1 MTNGKCFWPGESR
14 LATQDIE
21 PLLRMENI
29 TKSFSGVVVLD
40 DVCFDVRPGE
50 VHALIGENGAG
61 KSTLMKIVT
70 GLYEADR
77 GQVFWKGR
85 PVAIKTPHQAHDLGI
100 NIVHQELMLVPQ
112 LSIGENVFLGRHPVG
127 SEFSRWVRWSDINN
141 QAKRLL
147 EGLGHPLDPKR
158 PVGELSIAEQQLV
171 EIARA
176 LAFSAELIIMDEPT
190 SPLSEHETTR
200 LFQTISQLKARGV
213 SVVYISH
220 RLKEIHQVADRVTV
234 LRDGRH
240 IATSP
245 ISGTTTDSLVRHMVG
260 REIGEQFSRN
270 KSRVDGDE
278 ALRVEGL
285 TASGKFSDISFSV
298 HRGEIV
304 GLAGLVGAGRTELVE
319 TLFGAGEADSG
330 KVYLDGQ
337 AVTISTPMD
346 AVRHRLALVADDRKA
361 KGLVLGGSVRFNIA
375 LAAPRK
381 FARYGMF
388 LNSAREKEV
397 AKDLARELHLKT
409 PNVEQQVMY
418 LSGGGQQ
425 KVVLAKWLSAD
436 SKVFILDEPT
446 RGIDVGSKAEIYDLI
461 RRLAERGVAVL
472 LVSSELEEILN
483 LADRILVMHRG
494 RISGELSR
502 EEATDELIMQLATG
516 GAVH

>member
-1 MTNGKCFWPGESR
+1 MHDP
-14 LATQDIE
+14 Q
-21 PLLRMENI
+21 PLLGMTNI
-29 TKSFSGVVVLD
+29 TKSFSGVTVLD
-40 DVCFDVRPGE
+40 DVSFEVRRGE

-70 GLYEADR
+70 GLYEADS
-77 GQVFWKGR
+77 GKIFWKGD
-85 PVAIKTPHQAHDLGI
+85 PVEIKTPHQAHDLGI

-127 SEFSRWVRWSDINN
+127 NGLSRWVRWGDIN
-141 QAKRLL
+141 QRAKSLL

-190 SPLSEHETTR
+190 SPLSEHETAR
-200 LFQTISQLKARGV
+200 LFQTISQLKARCV

-240 IATSP
+240 IATRP
-245 ISGTTTDSLVRHMVG
+245 ISETTTDDLVRYMVG
-260 REIGEQFSRN
+260 REIGEQHSAN
-270 KSRVDGDE
+270 TSQCDGEE

-285 TASGKFSDISFSV
+285 TYPGKFTDISFSV
-298 HRGEIV
+298 RRGEIV

-319 TLFGAGEADSG
+319 TLFGAGEIESG
-330 KVYLDGQ
+330 AVYLEGQ
-337 AVTISTPMD
+337 PVTIETPID
-346 AVRHRLALVADDRKA
+346 AVKHRLALVADDRKA
-361 KGLVLGGSVRFNIA
+361 KGLVLGGSVRFNVA
-375 LAAPRK
+375 LAAPKK

-388 LNSAREKEV
+388 LNSVREKEV
-397 AKDLARELHLKT
+397 AKALARELHLKT
-409 PNVEQQVMY
+409 PSIEQQVMY

-461 RRLAERGVAVL
+461 RRLAARGVAVL
-472 LVSSELEEILN
+472 FVSSELEEILN

-494 RISGELSR
+494 RITGELAR
-502 EEATDELIMQLATG
+502 EDATDELIMKLATG
-516 GAVH
+516 GSVH

>member
-1 MTNGKCFWPGESR
+1 LG
-14 LATQDIE
+14 TQERE

-29 TKSFSGVVVLD
+29 TKSFSGVTVLA
-40 DVCFDVRPGE
+40 DVCFDVQRGE

-70 GLYEADR
+70 GLYSADS
-77 GQVFWKGR
+77 GKVFWKGR
-85 PVAIKTPHQAHDLGI
+85 PVEINTPHQAHVLGI

-112 LSIGENVFLGRHPVG
+112 LSIGENIFLGRHPVG
-127 SEFSRWVRWSDINN
+127 GGFSRWVRWGDINHR
-141 QAKRLL
+141 AKSLL

-200 LFQTISQLKARGV
+200 LFRTISQLTDRGV

-234 LRDGRH
+234 LRDGHH
-240 IATSP
+240 IATKP
-245 ISGTTTDSLVRHMVG
+245 ISEATTDNLVRYMVG
-260 REIGEQFSRN
+260 RELSEQSSES
-270 KSRVDGDE
+270 KSPVNGDE

-285 TASGKFSDISFSV
+285 TVRGKFTDISFSV
-298 HRGEIV
+298 RRGEIV

-319 TLFGAGEADSG
+319 TLFGAGEVESG

-337 AVTISTPMD
+337 QVAIKSPID

-361 KGLVLGGSVRFNIA
+361 KGLVLGGSVRFNVA
-375 LAAPRK
+375 LAAPKK
-381 FARYGMF
+381 FARYGVF
-388 LNSAREKEV
+388 LNSAREREV
-397 AKDLARELHLKT
+397 ANDLARELHLKT

-446 RGIDVGSKAEIYDLI
+446 RGIDVGSKSEIYDLI
-461 RRLAERGVAVL
+461 RRLAKRGVAVL
-472 LVSSELEEILN
+472 VVSSELEEILN

-494 RISGELSR
+494 RITGELAR
-502 EEATDELIMQLATG
+502 KDATDELIMHLATG
-516 GAVH
+516 GDVH

>member
-1 MTNGKCFWPGESR
+1 MENSFGREGTSQLPTRDS
-14 LATQDIE
+14 E
-21 PLLRMENI
+21 PLLRMDNI
-29 TKSFSGVVVLD
+29 TKSFSGVTVLE

-61 KSTLMKIVT
+61 KSTLMKIAT

-77 GQVFWKGR
+77 GQLFWKGQ
-85 PVAIKTPHQAHDLGI
+85 PVEIKTPHQAHDLGI

-127 SEFSRWVRWSDINN
+127 SGFSRWVRWSDVNN
-141 QAKRLL
+141 QAKSLL
-147 EGLGHPLDPKR
+147 EGLGHPLDPER

-240 IATSP
+240 IATRQ
-245 ISGTTTDSLVRHMVG
+245 ISETTTDNLVRYMVG
-260 REIGEQFSRN
+260 RELSEQFSEN
-270 KSRVDGDE
+270 KARADGEE

-298 HRGEIV
+298 RRGEIV

-319 TLFGAGEADSG
+319 TLFGAGQVESG
-330 KVYLDGQ
+330 EIYLDGQ
-337 AVTISTPMD
+337 VVTINTPMD

-361 KGLVLGGSVRFNIA
+361 KGLVLGGSVRFNVA
-375 LAAPRK
+375 LAAPRR
-381 FARYGMF
+381 FARFGMF

-397 AKDLARELHLKT
+397 AKDQARELHLKT
-409 PNVEQQVMY
+409 PSVEQHVMY

-461 RRLAERGVAVL
+461 RRLAQRGVAVL

>member
-1 MTNGKCFWPGESR
+1 
-14 LATQDIE
+14 
-21 PLLRMENI
+21 MENI
-29 TKSFSGVVVLD
+29 TKTFSGVTVLD
-40 DVCFDVRPGE
+40 DVCFEIRPGE

-70 GLYEADR
+70 GLYEADG
-77 GQVFWKGR
+77 GQMFWKGQ
-85 PVAIKTPHQAHDLGI
+85 PVEIKTPHQAHDLGI
-100 NIVHQELMLVPQ
+100 NIVHQELMLVPH
-112 LSIGENVFLGRHPVG
+112 LSIGENVFLGRHPVRSG
-127 SEFSRWVRWSDINN
+127 ISRWVRWSEINN
-141 QAKRLL
+141 KAKSLL
-147 EGLGHPLDPKR
+147 EGLGHPLDPER

-220 RLKEIHQVADRVTV
+220 RLKEIHRVADRVTV

-240 IATSP
+240 IATRP
-245 ISGTTTDSLVRHMVG
+245 ISETNIDNLVRYMVG
-260 REIGEQFSRN
+260 RDISDQFSEN
-270 KSRVDGDE
+270 TSRANGEE

-298 HRGEIV
+298 RRGEIV
-304 GLAGLVGAGRTELVE
+304 GIAGLVGAGRTELVE
-319 TLFGAGEADSG
+319 TLFGAGEAQSG
-330 KVYLDGQ
+330 RIYLDGQ
-337 AVTISTPMD
+337 PVTIKTPMD

-361 KGLVLGGSVRFNIA
+361 KGLVLGGSVRFNVA
-375 LAAPRK
+375 LAAPKR
-381 FARYGMF
+381 FARYGVF

-397 AKDLARELHLKT
+397 ATDLARELRLKIT
-409 PNVEQQVMY
+409 NVEQQVVY

-461 RRLAERGVAVL
+461 RRLAARCVAVL
-472 LVSSELEEILN
+472 FVSSELEEILN

-494 RISGELSR
+494 RISGELTR
-502 EEATDELIMQLATG
+502 KEATDELIMQLATG
-516 GAVH
+516 GVVH

>member
-1 MTNGKCFWPGESR
+1 
-14 LATQDIE
+14 
-21 PLLRMENI
+21 MENI
-29 TKSFSGVVVLD
+29 TKTFSGVTVLD

-77 GQVFWKGR
+77 GQIYWKGQ
-85 PVAIKTPHQAHDLGI
+85 PVVIKTPHQAHDLGI

-112 LSIGENVFLGRHPVG
+112 LSIGENVFLGRHPVASG
-127 SEFSRWVRWSDINN
+127 VSRWVRWSDVDC
-141 QAKRLL
+141 QAKNLL

-158 PVGELSIAEQQLV
+158 AVGELSIAEQQLV

-176 LAFSAELIIMDEPT
+176 LAFRAELIIMDEPT

-200 LFQTISQLKARGV
+200 LFQTISQLKSRGV
-213 SVVYISH
+213 SIVYISH

-240 IATSP
+240 IATRA
-245 ISGTTTDSLVRHMVG
+245 ISETTTDNLVRYMVG
-260 REIGEQFSRN
+260 RELSEQFSES
-270 KSRVDGDE
+270 KSPVDGEE

-285 TASGKFSDISFSV
+285 TASGKFTDISFSV
-298 HRGEIV
+298 RRGEIV

-319 TLFGAGEADSG
+319 TLFGAGETESG
-330 KVYLDGQ
+330 KIYLEGQ
-337 AVTISTPMD
+337 PVTIGTPID

-361 KGLVLGGSVRFNIA
+361 KGLVLGGSVRFNVA
-375 LAAPRK
+375 LAAPKR
-381 FARYGMF
+381 FARYGLF
-388 LNSAREKEV
+388 PNSKREKAV
-397 AKDLARELHLKT
+397 AKDLARELHLKIR
-409 PNVEQQVMY
+409 NVEQQVMY

-461 RRLAERGVAVL
+461 RRLAARGVAVL

-494 RISGELSR
+494 RIRGELTR
-502 EEATDELIMQLATG
+502 KEATDELIMHLATG

>member
-1 MTNGKCFWPGESR
+1 MPLVGSTTLPTRDS
-14 LATQDIE
+14 E

-40 DVCFDVRPGE
+40 DVSFEVRPGE

-70 GLYEADR
+70 GLYEADL
-77 GQVFWKGR
+77 GQVFWKGQ
-85 PVAIKTPHQAHDLGI
+85 PVEIKTPHQAHDLGI

-127 SEFSRWVRWSDINN
+127 SGYSRWVRWSDINN
-141 QAKRLL
+141 QAKSLL

-200 LFQTISQLKARGV
+200 LFQTIAQLKARGV
-213 SVVYISH
+213 SIVYISH

-240 IATSP
+240 IATRP
-245 ISGTTTDSLVRHMVG
+245 ICETTTDNLVRYMVG
-260 REIGEQFSRN
+260 REISEQFSES
-270 KSRVDGDE
+270 KSRLDCEE

-285 TASGKFSDISFSV
+285 TANGKFSDISFSV
-298 HRGEIV
+298 RRGEIV

-319 TLFGAGEADSG
+319 TLFGAAEAESGE
-330 KVYLDGQ
+330 VYLDGQ
-337 AVTISTPMD
+337 LVTINTPMD

-361 KGLVLGGSVRFNIA
+361 KGLVLGGSIRFNVA

-381 FARYGMF
+381 FARYGLF

-409 PNVEQQVMY
+409 PNVEQHVMY

-483 LADRILVMHRG
+483 LSDRILVMHRG

-502 EEATDELIMQLATG
+502 EEATDELIMQMATG
-516 GAVH
+516 GTVN

>member
-1 MTNGKCFWPGESR
+1 
-14 LATQDIE
+14 LATQD
-21 PLLRMENI
+21 PKLLLRMEHI
-29 TKSFSGVVVLD
+29 TKTFSGITVLD
-40 DVCFDVRPGE
+40 DVGFDVRPGE

-70 GLYEADR
+70 GIYEADR
-77 GQVFWKGR
+77 GQVFWKDQ
-85 PVAIKTPHQAHDLGI
+85 PVQIKSPHQAHDLGI

-127 SEFSRWVRWSDINN
+127 RRLSRWVRWSDINR
-141 QAKRLL
+141 QAKGLL
-147 EGLGHPLDPKR
+147 QGLGHPLDPTR
-158 PVGELSIAEQQLV
+158 AVGGLSIAEQQLV

-213 SVVYISH
+213 GIVYISH

-240 IATSP
+240 IATRP
-245 ISGTTTDSLVRHMVG
+245 ISETTTDHLVRYMVG
-260 REIGEQFSRN
+260 REISEQFSDN
-270 KSRVDGDE
+270 KSRVGGEE

-285 TASGKFSDISFSV
+285 TASGKFADISFSIR
-298 HRGEIV
+298 RGEIV

-319 TLFGAGEADSG
+319 TLFGVGEAESG

-337 AVTISTPMD
+337 AVTIKTPVD

-361 KGLVLGGSVRFNIA
+361 KGLVLGGSVRFNVA

-381 FARYGMF
+381 FARYGLF
-388 LNSAREKEV
+388 PDTAREKNV
-397 AKDLARELHLKT
+397 AKALARELHLKAH
-409 PNVEQQVMY
+409 NVEQQVMY

-446 RGIDVGSKAEIYDLI
+446 RGIDVSSKSEIYGLI
-461 RRLAERGVAVL
+461 RRLADRGVAIL
-472 LVSSELEEILN
+472 LVSSELEEIMN

-494 RISGELSR
+494 RISGEMSR
-502 EEATDELIMQLATG
+502 AEATDELIMQLATG
-516 GAVH
+516 GAVPED

>member
-1 MTNGKCFWPGESR
+1 MPM
-14 LATQDIE
+14 QDPE
-21 PLLRMENI
+21 PLLSMEHI
-29 TKSFSGVVVLD
+29 TKTFSGVTVLD
-40 DVCFDVRPGE
+40 DVSFEVRPGE

-77 GQVFWKGR
+77 GQVFWKDQ
-85 PVAIKTPHQAHDLGI
+85 PVEIKTPRQAHDLGI
-100 NIVHQELMLVPQ
+100 NTVHQELMLVPQ

-127 SEFSRWVRWSDINN
+127 SGFSRWVRWSDINT
-141 QAKRLL
+141 QARGLL
-147 EGLGHPLDPKR
+147 EGLGHPLDTKR
-158 PVGELSIAEQQLV
+158 SVGELSIAEQQLV

-200 LFQTISQLKARGV
+200 LFRTISQLKARGV

-220 RLKEIHQVADRVTV
+220 RLKEIHQIADRVTV

-240 IATSP
+240 IAT
-245 ISGTTTDSLVRHMVG
+245 ISISETTTENLVRYMVG
-260 REIGEQFSRN
+260 REISEQFSEN
-270 KSRVDGDE
+270 KSRVDGEE

-298 HRGEIV
+298 RRGEIV

-319 TLFGAGEADSG
+319 TLFGAGEAEAG

-337 AVTISTPMD
+337 AVTIKTPMD

-361 KGLVLGGSVRFNIA
+361 KGLVLGGSVRFNIT

-381 FARYGMF
+381 FARYGLF

-397 AKDLARELHLKT
+397 AKDLARELRLKP

-436 SKVFILDEPT
+436 STVFILDEPT

-461 RRLAERGVAVL
+461 RRLAERGVAIL
-472 LVSSELEEILN
+472 LVSSELEEILH
-483 LADRILVMHRG
+483 LSDRILVMHRG
-494 RISGELSR
+494 RIRGELPR
-502 EEATDELIMQLATG
+502 EEATEELTMQLATG
-516 GAVH
+516 GAVD

>member
-1 MTNGKCFWPGESR
+1 MR
-14 LATQDIE
+14 LE
-21 PLLRMENI
+21 HI
-29 TKSFSGVVVLD
+29 TKAFSGVTVLD
-40 DVCFDVRPGE
+40 DVRFDVCPGE

-70 GLYEADR
+70 GSYYADS
-77 GQVFWKGR
+77 GQVFWKGQ
-85 PVAIKTPHQAHDLGI
+85 PVEIRTPHQAHRLGI

-127 SEFSRWVRWSDINN
+127 SRYSRWVRWSEINS
-141 QAKRLL
+141 QSKSLL
-147 EGLGHPLDPKR
+147 ETLGHPLDPRR
-158 PVGELSIAEQQLV
+158 PVNELSIAEQQLV

-200 LFQTISQLKARGV
+200 LFQTISQLKAHGV

-220 RLKEIHQVADRVTV
+220 RLNEIHQVADRVTV

-240 IATSP
+240 IVTRP
-245 ISGTTTDSLVRHMVG
+245 VKEVTTDNLVRYMVG
-260 REIGEQFSRN
+260 REISDQFSRRQ
-270 KSRVDGDE
+270 SRVSGEE
-278 ALRVEGL
+278 AIRVEGL
-285 TASGKFSDISFSV
+285 TASGKFADISFSV
-298 HRGEIV
+298 RRGEIV
-304 GLAGLVGAGRTELVE
+304 GFAGLVGAGRTELVE
-319 TLFGAGEADSG
+319 ALFGVGEVDEG
-330 KVYLDGQ
+330 RVYLDGQ
-337 AVTISTPMD
+337 LVTIKSPMD

-381 FARYGMF
+381 FARYGLF
-388 LNSAREKEV
+388 LNATREKEV
-397 AKDLARELHLKT
+397 AKDLVRELHLKT
-409 PNVEQQVMY
+409 SSVEQQVMY

-461 RRLAERGVAVL
+461 HRLAERGVAIL
-472 LVSSELEEILN
+472 LVSSELEEILH

-494 RISGELSR
+494 RICGELGR
-502 EEATDELIMQLATG
+502 EEATEELIMQLATG

>member
-1 MTNGKCFWPGESR
+1 MQ
-14 LATQDIE
+14 LIE

-40 DVCFDVRPGE
+40 DVSFDVRPGE

-70 GLYEADR
+70 GLYEADS
-77 GQVFWKGR
+77 GQVFWKGQR
-85 PVAIKTPHQAHDLGI
+85 VSIRTPHQAHDLGI

-127 SEFSRWVRWSDINN
+127 SGLSRWVRWSHINN
-141 QAKRLL
+141 QAKSLL
-147 EGLGHPLDPKR
+147 EGLGHPLDPER

-213 SVVYISH
+213 SIVYISH

-240 IATSP
+240 IATRP
-245 ISGTTTDSLVRHMVG
+245 IYETTADSLVRYMVG
-260 REIGEQFSRN
+260 RELSEQVFENGSRAN
-270 KSRVDGDE
+270 AQE

-285 TASGKFSDISFSV
+285 TASGKFYDISFSV
-298 HRGEIV
+298 CRGEIV

-319 TLFGAGEADSG
+319 TLFGAGEAESG
-330 KVYLDGQ
+330 EVYLDGQ
-337 AVTISTPMD
+337 PVKIKTPMD

-361 KGLVLGGSVRFNIA
+361 KGLVLGASVRFNVA
-375 LAAPRK
+375 LAAPGK
-381 FARYGMF
+381 FARYGLF
-388 LNSAREKEV
+388 LNSAREKQV
-397 AKDLARELHLKT
+397 ASELALELHLKT

-516 GAVH
+516 EAVN